1 MSATTLAL
9 PAAAPQRSGLVTG
22 VAALAVTVL
31 IWASFFVSL
40 RAGARAQL
48 RPDELALIRFA
59 PAGLGFL
66 PLLISRWRRIAAV
79 PWPLL
84 ASILVGS
91 GLPYFLVAGLGMRH
105 APVADGST
113 LIPGTLPLCVAL
125 LGTLLYR
132 QRPPSSRIPAL
143 LLIGAGVLTLM
154 TLNHGQGE
162 LGQGYALFL
171 LGSLMWANYT
181 LALRRSGLS
190 PLEGAALI
198 STGSLALLLPWLLLH
213 PPLGLMALPA
223 GQLMLQGLIQGLGVG
238 LVSTLCYAVAI
249 SRLGAETA
257 AAAGAL
263 TPVLASLLA
272 LPLFGEMP
280 GTGSLL
286 GMVLIVAGVIGASR
300 PAPPA
305 R

>member
-1 MSATTLAL
+1 MSVATLAL
-9 PAAAPQRSGLVTG
+9 PATAPRTG
-22 VAALAVTVL
+22 RLAGIAALAVTVL
-31 IWASFFVSL
+31 IWSSFFVSL

-48 RPDELALIRFA
+48 RPEELALIRFA

-66 PLLISRWRRIAAV
+66 PLLVRRWQRIAAV

-84 ASILVGS
+84 ASILVGA
-91 GLPYFLVAGLGMRH
+91 GLPYFLIAGLGMRH

-113 LIPGTLPLCVAL
+113 LIPGTLPLLVAI
-125 LGTLLYR
+125 LGALLYR
-132 QRPPSSRIPAL
+132 QHPPRARLPAL
-143 LLIGAGVLTLM
+143 LLIGTGVLVLLA
-154 TLNHGQGE
+154 LNHGQGE
-162 LGQGYALFL
+162 LGQGYMLFL

-198 STGSLALLLPWLLLH
+198 STGSLALLLPWLLAH
-213 PPLGLMALPA
+213 PPHGLLTLPA
-223 GQLMLQGLIQGLGVG
+223 GQLALQALVQGLGVG
-238 LVSTLCYAVAI
+238 LISTLCYAVAI

-272 LPLFGEMP
+272 LPLFGELP
-280 GTGSLL
+280 GAGSLL

-300 PAPPA
+300 PLP
-305 R
+305 RRR